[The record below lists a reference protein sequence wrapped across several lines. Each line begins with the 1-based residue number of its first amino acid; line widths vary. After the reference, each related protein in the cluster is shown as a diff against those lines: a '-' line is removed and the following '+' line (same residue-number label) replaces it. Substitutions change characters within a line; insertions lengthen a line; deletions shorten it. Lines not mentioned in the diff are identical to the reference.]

1 MKRCC
6 TGLGTLWK
14 VSRAGEILWRRDHFA
29 GWDAAEDAALAASV
43 FGQFPLRATCVSCDD
58 AGNVIVGS
66 NPSRASRD
74 NPNAAQPP
82 MWTVRC
88 YSPAG
93 ELRWSWASH
102 PFGTIRELVY
112 PPVGSPQYRF
122 PPPTPNDVRLA
133 PSRQGHAW
141 GPPPSLAE
149 SFGQDGVWSRSDRRG
164 RTLWTQAWPLPPI
177 DGDPNSPESH
187 ALQWP
192 EGAPLGVS
200 RTWLLFV
207 QGTYRVQS
215 QALMAFDHDGT
226 VLPGADLLYVN
237 GQIAS
242 SIADGIFGEWYA
254 PSVGSYDVDPA
265 NYRLIDPDADH
276 AAFRIEPPESGTWD
290 GLHGPRIA
298 WVSAFHWGTDGIGN
312 PLGGLLLATPDYV
325 GFIGNGIGSFG
336 NYIVLRAAD
345 GSLAARG
352 TVGEV
357 PVIDGEVI
365 PPTTEGLGWALAGG
379 AMYDDDGRPLWRPAG
394 VTVRDTAIDGS
405 ENCYFA
411 TDRGVLSI
419 DRLDR

>member
-6 TGLGTLWK
+6 SGLGTLWK

-29 GWDAAEDAALAASV
+29 SWDAADDAALAASV
-43 FGQFPLRATCVSCDD
+43 FGQFPLRAVCVSCDD
-58 AGNVIVGS
+58 AGNVIVG
-66 NPSRASRD
+66 NHPSRASRD
-74 NPNAAQPP
+74 NPSAAQPP

-102 PFGTIRELVY
+102 PFGTVRELVY

-122 PPPTPNDVRLA
+122 PPPTPTDVRLA

-141 GPPPSLAE
+141 GLPPNVAE
-149 SFGQDGVWSRSDRRG
+149 SAGLDGVWNRSDGRG
-164 RTLWTQAWPLPPI
+164 RTLWAQAWPLPPI
-177 DGDPNSPESH
+177 DGDPNSPASH

-192 EGAPLGVS
+192 EGSPLGVS
-200 RTWLLFV
+200 RSWLLFL

-215 QALMAFDHDGT
+215 QALMAFDHAGQ
-226 VLPGADLLYVN
+226 VIPGADLAYVN
-237 GQIAS
+237 GQITT
-242 SIADGIFGEWYA
+242 SIADGIFGEWRYGTSA
-254 PSVGSYDVDPA
+254 SYNSETFTV
-265 NYRLIDPDADH
+265 IDPDADH
-276 AAFRIEPPESGTWD
+276 GIFRVKAPESGAWNQPGQH
-290 GLHGPRIA
+290 GLEWASG
-298 WVSAFHWGTDGIGN
+298 FHWGTASGE
-312 PLGGLLLATPDYV
+312 PLGGLLLATPDVV
-325 GFIGNGIGSFG
+325 GFIGQGR
-336 NYIVLRAAD
+336 YIVLRAAD

-352 TVGEV
+352 DVGQV
-357 PVIDGEVI
+357 PAIDGEVI

-411 TDRGVLSI
+411 TDRGVLTI